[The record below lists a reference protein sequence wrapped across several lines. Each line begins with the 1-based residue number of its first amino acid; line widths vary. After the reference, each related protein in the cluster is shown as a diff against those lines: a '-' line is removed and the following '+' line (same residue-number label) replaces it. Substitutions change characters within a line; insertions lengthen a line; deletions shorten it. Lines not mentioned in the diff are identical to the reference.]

1 MENFEKQFGVFYN
14 ENYNKAFRYA
24 NSLVFD
30 KEAAMDIASDSML
43 KIWEM
48 QDSIDPDKN
57 LSALLFVSI
66 RNKCLDHLRHEQ
78 VKQRTSTEFGLYM
91 LETTTPADFY
101 SKELTIMVQRA
112 VDTLQEITRNCFLMV
127 RMNGKSYKEV
137 ADSLNITT
145 RSVEY
150 ELKKAGETMKK
161 FLADFI

>member
-1 MENFEKQFGVFYN
+1 MGNFEKQFGFFYN

-30 KEAAMDIASDSML
+30 KEAAKDIASDSML

-48 QDSIDPDKN
+48 QDSIDPQKKLN
-57 LSALLFVSI
+57 ALLFVSI

-78 VKQRTSTEFGLYM
+78 VKQKSSAEFGLYM
-91 LETTTPADFY
+91 LESTTSADYY
-101 SKELTIMVQRA
+101 SKELTIMVQCA
-112 VDTLQEITRNCFLMV
+112 VDTLQETTRNCFLMV

-137 ADSLNITT
+137 ADELNIST

-150 ELKKAGETMKK
+150 ELKKAGEAMKK
-161 FLADFI
+161 FMADFL